1 MNFSE
6 FLTVKEVAKAL
17 KLNPLT
23 IYEYIRE
30 RKLPA
35 VKFGRYYRV
44 STSDL
49 TVFLEHQKVI

>member
-1 MNFSE
+1 MYINE
-6 FLTVKEVAKAL
+6 YLTVKEVAITL

-23 IYEYIRE
+23 IYEYIRT

-44 STSDL
+44 SSSDL
-49 TVFLEHQKVI
+49 TVFLEHQKVS